1 MGDLSLFKIEQE
13 IQDLVSAV
21 WLDGGELDQLAADNL
36 SALMA
41 KHADKVQGV
50 GFFIT
55 RRELEIEDARSQVR
69 VFQDRIRTEENRVAY
84 LKDAVRNA
92 LDEYYDGK
100 LEAGLVTF
108 STAKNPAS
116 CSVVNADELPAE
128 YVRTKT
134 ITEPDKKA
142 ILDALKTGD
151 AVPGA
156 ILVDGRRS
164 LRIKGV

>member
-13 IQDLVSAV
+13 IQDMVSAV
-21 WLDGGELDQLAADNL
+21 WLDGGELDQTAADNL
-36 SALMA
+36 AALMA
-41 KHADKVQGV
+41 KHADKVKGV
-50 GFFIT
+50 GFFLA
-55 RRELEIEDARSQVR
+55 RREREIEDARAQVR
-69 VFQDRIRTEENRVAY
+69 TFQERIRTEENRVAY
-84 LKDAVRNA
+84 LKEAVRNA

-116 CSVVNADELPAE
+116 CSVVNAEELPAE

-142 ILDALKTGD
+142 ILDALKSGETIT
-151 AVPGA
+151 GA

-164 LRIKGV
+164 LRIKGL